1 MDLDERAEEVLETL
15 WIRTQEETAEAI
27 PVEEL
32 EPGQR
37 DAIEKLLDAGYVAV
51 SDGRARLAGSGLALA
66 QDVIRRHRLAER
78 LLLDVLS
85 TADTLLDDMACK
97 FEHVLDRG
105 IAESICSLLGH
116 PKVCP
121 HGKPIP
127 PGDCCR
133 EGRRSQK
140 RVVSPL
146 AQMSTGEKG
155 KIAYVHAPQATKLQK
170 LMSMGVLPGAP
181 VSLLQRFPSFVFQ
194 IRQEQFAVD
203 KEIAESIYVRLVEAE
218 ALGQDQQT
226 EREQRT
232 PIWGRFRLL
241 RGRRGRSRR

>member
-1 MDLDERAEEVLETL
+1 MELDERAEEVLETL

-32 EPGQR
+32 EPDQR
-37 DAIEKLLDAGYVAV
+37 DAIEKLHGAGYVAL
-51 SDGRARLAGSGLALA
+51 SDGRARLVGSGLALA

-78 LLLDVLS
+78 LLLDVLFTS
-85 TADTLLDDMACK
+85 DTLLDDIACK

-133 EGRRSQK
+133 EDRRRQK

-146 AQMSTGEKG
+146 AQMSVGEKG

-170 LMSMGVLPGAP
+170 LMSMGILPGAP
-181 VSLLQRFPSFVFQ
+181 VSLIQRFPSFVFQ
-194 IRQEQFAVD
+194 VRQEQFAVD
-203 KEIAESIYVRLVEAE
+203 KEIAEAIYVRLVEAE
-218 ALGQDQQT
+218 APGRDEQT
-226 EREQRT
+226 GREQRA
-232 PIWGRFRLL
+232 PVWGRFRPW
-241 RGRRGRSRR
+241 RGRRGKAWR